1 MGEINA
7 IIIDDERPA
16 RKELLFLL
24 KDHPEITIV
33 GEADNLKDAVALVQL
48 KKPELVFLDIQLT
61 GENGFDLLKKV
72 CVDFKIIFV
81 TAYDEFAIKAF
92 DVNASDYLLK
102 PVDPKRL
109 KLALTRIFEEPYNN
123 ESSKKKFNYNDS
135 IFLKQNNCTARF
147 VVINTICAI
156 TSVGNHSKILT
167 LDGTSYII
175 LKTLKQWEAELPDA
189 FFIRIHRSTIVNLK
203 SILKIDTS
211 SKTRNQVFLRNI
223 EEPFEVSRNCFKEL
237 KMAFKG

>member
-1 MGEINA
+1 MKKIGA

-16 RKELLFLL
+16 RKELSFLL
-24 KDHPEITIV
+24 KDFPEIAII
-33 GEADNLKDAVALVQL
+33 GEADCISKARSLIEEL
-48 KKPELVFLDIQLT
+48 KPELVFLDIQLT

-81 TAYDEFAIKAF
+81 TAYDEYAIKAF
-92 DVNASDYLLK
+92 EVNASDYLLK

-109 KLALTRIFEEPYNN
+109 KLALARIFEEPYN

-156 TSVGNHSKILT
+156 ASVGNHSKILT

-175 LKTLKQWEAELPDA
+175 LKTLKQWEAELPDT

-223 EEPFEVSRNCFKEL
+223 EEPFEVSRNCFKKL
-237 KMAFKG
+237 KMTYQG

>member
-1 MGEINA
+1 METINA

-24 KDHPEITIV
+24 KEHPEIAVV
-33 GEADNLKDAVALVQL
+33 GEADNLKDAVALVQS

-61 GENGFDLLKKV
+61 GENGFDLLKEV

-109 KLALTRIFEEPYNN
+109 KLAITRIFEEPYDNKSG
-123 ESSKKKFNYNDS
+123 EKKFDYHDS

-147 VVINTICAI
+147 VEIKTICAI

-167 LDGTSYII
+167 QDGTSYII
-175 LKTLKQWEAELPDA
+175 LKTLKQWEVELPETY
-189 FFIRIHRSTIVNLK
+189 FIRIHRSTIVNLK
-203 SILKIDTS
+203 AILKIDTS
-211 SKTRNQVFLRNI
+211 SKSRNQVFLKNI

-237 KMAFKG
+237 KMAYQG